1 VAATDYKGSRDV
13 QVLLGHNPNGIDMI
27 HSPKAKN
34 GGAAPRQILN
44 IELFQRSL
52 LILDEFGHETNSI
65 GKCISL
71 PFQGVQERP
80 NWMSYVTWE
89 SVLIWATPKQVGL

>member
-1 VAATDYKGSRDV
+1 
-13 QVLLGHNPNGIDMI
+13 
-27 HSPKAKN
+27 
-34 GGAAPRQILN
+34 
-44 IELFQRSL
+44 

-89 SVLIWATPKQVGL
+89 SVLIWTTPKQVGL